1 MKRLRD
7 DNQTLAT
14 LTDQQRT
21 LKALGAYQHTD
32 ITVDASTYRE
42 VHQQAVDVFHSLAS
56 GKSEHW
62 FADAAGIFFTSF
74 MPSDLA
80 KFPSVSVTLSGQDQ
94 DGLSRGVV
102 WQISRCLETN
112 HEYMSK
118 CSSYRNLCAIAPS
131 VSQDNLSS
139 SLEPQCRRLP
149 VPSLLGCLQSVAEP
163 VQAYTLRLK
172 TIVET
177 PTCISLANIVSANR
191 KFACYPRYFLEKDR
205 ARLAA
210 KLASSLLCL
219 HDSPWLNSSWSSRDV
234 LFATASGDVKRD
246 SFLRPH
252 AKVAFPPRPDRW
264 EAPSAANLEVSFGI
278 RNRPLYSL
286 GMVLLEL
293 IMNETLESY
302 KQRDDETEF
311 EVAWRL
317 EREVCGRAGP
327 RWADIVFAC
336 LHCPFQTQPDLANE
350 DFLQVVFVN
359 VVTPLIEMARLY
371 EPSVVP
377 GTTDS
382 PD

>member
-1 MKRLRD
+1 M
-7 DNQTLAT
+7 
-14 LTDQQRT
+14 
-21 LKALGAYQHTD
+21 
-32 ITVDASTYRE
+32 DASTYRE

-56 GKSEHW
+56 NVSGKSEHW
-62 FADAAGIFFTSF
+62 FADAASIFFTSI

-80 KFPSVSVTLSGQDQ
+80 DCPSFSITLSGQDQ
-94 DGLSRGVV
+94 DGLSRSIG
-102 WQISRCLETN
+102 WQISKCLAID
-112 HEYMSK
+112 HEYMSI

-131 VSQDNLSS
+131 VSQDNPSNSS
-139 SLEPQCRRLP
+139 KPQCRRLP
-149 VPSLLGCLQSVAEP
+149 VPSLVGYLQSLGLPVPSLVGCLQSLAEP
-163 VQAYTLRLK
+163 VGGYTLRLK
-172 TIVET
+172 TILET
-177 PTCISLANIVSANR
+177 PTCISLADIVSADR

-210 KLASSLLCL
+210 TLASSLLCL

-234 LFATASGDVKRD
+234 LFATESGDVKRD

-252 AKVAFPPRPDRW
+252 AKVAFPPRPDQW
-264 EAPSAANLEVSFGI
+264 EAPAAANLEVSFGI
-278 RNRPLYSL
+278 LNRPLYSL

-336 LHCPFQTQPDLANE
+336 LHCPFQTQPDLVND
-350 DFLQVVFVN
+350 DFLQVIFVN
-359 VVTPLIEMARLY
+359 VVTPLMEMARLY
-371 EPSVVP
+371 EN
-377 GTTDS
+377 
-382 PD
+382 